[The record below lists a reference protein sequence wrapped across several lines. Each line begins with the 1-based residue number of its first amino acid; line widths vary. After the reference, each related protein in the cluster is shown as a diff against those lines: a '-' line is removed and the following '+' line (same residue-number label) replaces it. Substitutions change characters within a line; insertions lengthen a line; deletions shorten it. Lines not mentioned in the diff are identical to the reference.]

1 MGSRLRPGKER
12 RRSKMLV
19 VCPASEDLMMENV
32 GQQSV
37 EKMILVLKEELEV
50 ERDKRNEAEEKA
62 NKLSDQLQI
71 EAKEKEAFVK
81 MSYDFESSD
90 KLDLLLENQD
100 LKANLATMV
109 EREMEMVQELEQ
121 VKTEKKILGQTV
133 LCEIKSKRRK
143 QRGGEFESIFEE
155 LEDFLLK
162 AFFIRPIQ
170 GMAPDLVIPVE
181 ATV

>member
-19 VCPASEDLMMENV
+19 VCPASKDLMMENV

-37 EKMILVLKEELEV
+37 EKMILVLKEELEG
-50 ERDKRNEAEEKA
+50 ERD
-62 NKLSDQLQI
+62 
-71 EAKEKEAFVK
+71 KEKEAFVK
-81 MSYDFESSD
+81 MSYDFQSSD

-100 LKANLATMV
+100 LKAKLAAMV
-109 EREMEMVQELEQ
+109 EREIEMVQELEQ
-121 VKTEKKILGQTV
+121 VKTEKKILEQTV

-143 QRGGEFESIFEE
+143 QRGGEFESIFEGM
-155 LEDFLLK
+155 EDFLLK

-170 GMAPDLVIPVE
+170 GMAPHLVIPVE

>member
-1 MGSRLRPGKER
+1 
-12 RRSKMLV
+12 MLV
-19 VCPASEDLMMENV
+19 VCPASKDLMMENV

-50 ERDKRNEAEEKA
+50 ERDKRKEAEEKA
-62 NKLSDQLQI
+62 NRFSDQLQI
-71 EAKEKEAFVK
+71 EAMEKEAFVK
-81 MSYDFESSD
+81 MSYDFQSSD

-121 VKTEKKILGQTV
+121 VKTEKKILEQTV

-155 LEDFLLK
+155 MQDFLLK

-170 GMAPDLVIPVE
+170 GMAPHLVIPVE
-181 ATV
+181 ATVWLSKTKTQ

>member
-1 MGSRLRPGKER
+1 
-12 RRSKMLV
+12 MLV
-19 VCPASEDLMMENV
+19 VCPASKDLVMENV

-37 EKMILVLKEELEV
+37 EKMILVLKEELEG
-50 ERDKRNEAEEKA
+50 ERGKRKEAEEKV
-62 NKLSDQLQI
+62 NRLSDQLQM

-100 LKANLATMV
+100 LKAKLAARV
-109 EREMEMVQELEQ
+109 EKEMEMVRELEQ
-121 VKTEKKILGQTV
+121 VKTEKKILEQTV

-155 LEDFLLK
+155 MEDFLLK

-170 GMAPDLVIPVE
+170 GMAPHLVIPVE

>member
-19 VCPASEDLMMENV
+19 VCSASKDLMMENV

-50 ERDKRNEAEEKA
+50 ERDKRKEAEEKA
-62 NKLSDQLQI
+62 NKLSDQVKI

-81 MSYDFESSD
+81 MNSESSD

-100 LKANLATMV
+100 LKAKLAAMV

-155 LEDFLLK
+155 LE
-162 AFFIRPIQ
+162 
-170 GMAPDLVIPVE
+170 
-181 ATV
+181 TSS

>member
-1 MGSRLRPGKER
+1 
-12 RRSKMLV
+12 MLV
-19 VCPASEDLMMENV
+19 VCPASKDLVMENV

-37 EKMILVLKEELEV
+37 EKMILVLKEELEG
-50 ERDKRNEAEEKA
+50 ERDKRREAEEKA
-62 NKLSDQLQI
+62 NRLSDQLQI

-100 LKANLATMV
+100 LKVKLAARM
-109 EREMEMVQELEQ
+109 EKEMEMVRELEQ
-121 VKTEKKILGQTV
+121 VKTEKKILEQTV
-133 LCEIKSKRRK
+133 LCEIQSKRRK
-143 QRGGEFESIFEE
+143 QRGEFESIFEGM
-155 LEDFLLK
+155 EDFLLK

-170 GMAPDLVIPVE
+170 GMAPHLVIPVE

>member
-12 RRSKMLV
+12 RRSKMLM
-19 VCPASEDLMMENV
+19 VCPASKDLVMENV

-50 ERDKRNEAEEKA
+50 ERDKRKEAEEKA
-62 NKLSDQLQI
+62 NMLSDQLQI

-81 MSYDFESSD
+81 MSYDFQSSD

-121 VKTEKKILGQTV
+121 VKTEKKILEQTV
-133 LCEIKSKRRK
+133 LCESKRRK

-155 LEDFLLK
+155 LEGFLLK

-170 GMAPDLVIPVE
+170 G
-181 ATV
+181 

>member
-1 MGSRLRPGKER
+1 
-12 RRSKMLV
+12 MLV
-19 VCPASEDLMMENV
+19 VCPASKDLVMENV
-32 GQQSV
+32 GQQSI
-37 EKMILVLKEELEV
+37 EKMILVLKEELEG
-50 ERDKRNEAEEKA
+50 ERDKRKEAEEKA
-62 NKLSDQLQI
+62 NRFSDQLQM

-100 LKANLATMV
+100 LKVKLAARV
-109 EREMEMVQELEQ
+109 EKEMEMVRELEQ
-121 VKTEKKILGQTV
+121 VKTEKKILEQTV

-143 QRGGEFESIFEE
+143 QRGEFESIFEE
-155 LEDFLLK
+155 MEDFLLK

-170 GMAPDLVIPVE
+170 GMAPHLVIPVE

>member
-1 MGSRLRPGKER
+1 
-12 RRSKMLV
+12 MLV
-19 VCPASEDLMMENV
+19 VCPASKDLVVENV

-50 ERDKRNEAEEKA
+50 ERDKRREAEEKA
-62 NKLSDQLQI
+62 NRLSDQLQI

-100 LKANLATMV
+100 LKAKLAARV
-109 EREMEMVQELEQ
+109 EKEMEMVRELEQ
-121 VKTEKKILGQTV
+121 VKTEKKILEQTV
-133 LCEIKSKRRK
+133 LCEIQSKRRK
-143 QRGGEFESIFEE
+143 QRGEFESIFEGM
-155 LEDFLLK
+155 EDFLLK

-170 GMAPDLVIPVE
+170 GMAPHLVIPVE
-181 ATV
+181 ATVWL

>member
-1 MGSRLRPGKER
+1 
-12 RRSKMLV
+12 
-19 VCPASEDLMMENV
+19 
-32 GQQSV
+32 
-37 EKMILVLKEELEV
+37 MILVLKEELQG
-50 ERDKRNEAEEKA
+50 ERDKRKEAEEKA

-81 MSYDFESSD
+81 MSYDFQSSD

-121 VKTEKKILGQTV
+121 VKMEKKILEQTV

-143 QRGGEFESIFEE
+143 QRGEFESIFEE
-155 LEDFLLK
+155 IEDFLLK

-170 GMAPDLVIPVE
+170 GMAPDLTIPVE
-181 ATV
+181 

>member
-1 MGSRLRPGKER
+1 
-12 RRSKMLV
+12 MLV
-19 VCPASEDLMMENV
+19 VCPVSKDLVMETV

-37 EKMILVLKEELEV
+37 EKMILVLKEELEG
-50 ERDKRNEAEEKA
+50 ERDKRKEAEEKA
-62 NKLSDQLQI
+62 NRFSDQLQI

-100 LKANLATMV
+100 LKAKLAARV
-109 EREMEMVQELEQ
+109 EKEMEMVRELEQ
-121 VKTEKKILGQTV
+121 VKTEKKILEQTV
-133 LCEIKSKRRK
+133 LCEIQSKRRK
-143 QRGGEFESIFEE
+143 QRGEFESIFEE
-155 LEDFLLK
+155 MEDFLLK

-170 GMAPDLVIPVE
+170 GMAPHLVIPVE

>member
-1 MGSRLRPGKER
+1 
-12 RRSKMLV
+12 MLV
-19 VCPASEDLMMENV
+19 VCPASKDLVMENV

-37 EKMILVLKEELEV
+37 EKMILVLMEELEV
-50 ERDKRNEAEEKA
+50 ERDKRKEAEEKA

-81 MSYDFESSD
+81 MSCDFQSSE

-100 LKANLATMV
+100 LKAKLAAMV
-109 EREMEMVQELEQ
+109 EREMEMMQELEQ
-121 VKTEKKILGQTV
+121 VKTEKKILEQTV
-133 LCEIKSKRRK
+133 LCEIQSKRRK

-155 LEDFLLK
+155 MEDFLLK
-162 AFFIRPIQ
+162 ALFIRPIQ

>member
-1 MGSRLRPGKER
+1 
-12 RRSKMLV
+12 MLV
-19 VCPASEDLMMENV
+19 VCPASKDLVMENV

-37 EKMILVLKEELEV
+37 EKMILVLKEELEG
-50 ERDKRNEAEEKA
+50 ERDKRREAEEKA
-62 NKLSDQLQI
+62 NRLSDQLQI

-100 LKANLATMV
+100 LKAKLAARV
-109 EREMEMVQELEQ
+109 EKEMEMVRELEQ
-121 VKTEKKILGQTV
+121 VKTEKKILEQTV
-133 LCEIKSKRRK
+133 LCEIQSKRRK
-143 QRGGEFESIFEE
+143 QRGEFESIFEVM
-155 LEDFLLK
+155 EDFLLK

-170 GMAPDLVIPVE
+170 GMAPHLVIPVE

>member
-19 VCPASEDLMMENV
+19 VCPASKDLVMENV

-37 EKMILVLKEELEV
+37 EKMILVLKEELEG
-50 ERDKRNEAEEKA
+50 ERDKRKEAEVKA
-62 NKLSDQLQI
+62 NMLSDQLQI

-81 MSYDFESSD
+81 MNYDFQSSD
-90 KLDLLLENQD
+90 KLDLILENQD
-100 LKANLATMV
+100 LKAKLATMV
-109 EREMEMVQELEQ
+109 EKEMEMVQELKQ
-121 VKTEKKILGQTV
+121 VKTEKKILEQTV
-133 LCEIKSKRRK
+133 LCEIQNKRRK

-155 LEDFLLK
+155 MEDFLLK

-170 GMAPDLVIPVE
+170 GMALDLVISVG

>member
-1 MGSRLRPGKER
+1 
-12 RRSKMLV
+12 
-19 VCPASEDLMMENV
+19 MENV

-37 EKMILVLKEELEV
+37 EKMILVLKEELEG
-50 ERDKRNEAEEKA
+50 ERDKRREAEEKA
-62 NKLSDQLQI
+62 NRLSDQLQI

-100 LKANLATMV
+100 LKAKLAARV
-109 EREMEMVQELEQ
+109 EKEMEMVRELEQ
-121 VKTEKKILGQTV
+121 VKTEKKILEQTV
-133 LCEIKSKRRK
+133 LCEIQSKRRK
-143 QRGGEFESIFEE
+143 QRGEFESIFEE
-155 LEDFLLK
+155 MEDFLLK

-170 GMAPDLVIPVE
+170 GMAPHLVIPVE

>member
-12 RRSKMLV
+12 RRSKMLM
-19 VCPASEDLMMENV
+19 VCPASKDLVMENV

-50 ERDKRNEAEEKA
+50 ERDKRKEAEEKA
-62 NKLSDQLQI
+62 NRLSDQLQI

-81 MSYDFESSD
+81 MSYDFQSSD

-100 LKANLATMV
+100 LKAKLLAMV
-109 EREMEMVQELEQ
+109 EMEMVRELEQ
-121 VKTEKKILGQTV
+121 VKTEKKILEQTV

-155 LEDFLLK
+155 MQGFLLK

-170 GMAPDLVIPVE
+170 GMAPDLAIP
-181 ATV
+181 

>member
-1 MGSRLRPGKER
+1 
-12 RRSKMLV
+12 MLV
-19 VCPASEDLMMENV
+19 VCPASKDLVMENV
-32 GQQSV
+32 GQQSI
-37 EKMILVLKEELEV
+37 EKMILVLKEELEG
-50 ERDKRNEAEEKA
+50 ERDKRKEAEEKA
-62 NKLSDQLQI
+62 NRLSDQLQI

-100 LKANLATMV
+100 LKAKLAARV
-109 EREMEMVQELEQ
+109 EKEMEMVRELEQ
-121 VKTEKKILGQTV
+121 VKTEKKILEQTV

-143 QRGGEFESIFEE
+143 QRGEFESIFEGM
-155 LEDFLLK
+155 EDFLLK

-170 GMAPDLVIPVE
+170 GMAPHLVIPVE

>member
-1 MGSRLRPGKER
+1 MGSRLRSGKER

-19 VCPASEDLMMENV
+19 VCPASKDLVMEKV
-32 GQQSV
+32 GRQSI
-37 EKMILVLKEELEV
+37 EKMILVLKEELEE
-50 ERDKRNEAEEKA
+50 ERDKR
-62 NKLSDQLQI
+62 I

-100 LKANLATMV
+100 LKAKLAARV
-109 EREMEMVQELEQ
+109 EKEMEMVRELEQ
-121 VKTEKKILGQTV
+121 VETEKKILEQTV
-133 LCEIKSKRRK
+133 LCEIQSKRRK

-155 LEDFLLK
+155 MEDFLLR

-170 GMAPDLVIPVE
+170 GMAPHLVIPVE

>member
-1 MGSRLRPGKER
+1 
-12 RRSKMLV
+12 MLV
-19 VCPASEDLMMENV
+19 VCPASKDLMMENV

-37 EKMILVLKEELEV
+37 EKMILVLKEKLEV
-50 ERDKRNEAEEKA
+50 ERDKRKEAEEKA

-71 EAKEKEAFVK
+71 EDKEKEAFVK
-81 MSYDFESSD
+81 MCSDFQRSD

-100 LKANLATMV
+100 LKAKLATMV
-109 EREMEMVQELEQ
+109 EKEIEMVQELEQ
-121 VKTEKKILGQTV
+121 VKTEKKILEQTV
-133 LCEIKSKRRK
+133 LCEIKSKTRK

-155 LEDFLLK
+155 MEDFLLK

-170 GMAPDLVIPVE
+170 GMAPHLVIPVE

>member
-1 MGSRLRPGKER
+1 MGSRLRSGKER

-19 VCPASEDLMMENV
+19 VCPASKDLVMETV

-37 EKMILVLKEELEV
+37 EKMILVLKEELEG
-50 ERDKRNEAEEKA
+50 EEKA
-62 NKLSDQLQI
+62 NRFSDQLQM

-81 MSYDFESSD
+81 MSYDFQSSD

-100 LKANLATMV
+100 LKVKLAARV
-109 EREMEMVQELEQ
+109 EKEMEMVRELEQ
-121 VKTEKKILGQTV
+121 VKTEKNILEQTV
-133 LCEIKSKRRK
+133 LCEIQSKRRK
-143 QRGGEFESIFEE
+143 QRGGEFGSIFEE
-155 LEDFLLK
+155 MEDFLLK

-170 GMAPDLVIPVE
+170 GMAPDLTIPVE